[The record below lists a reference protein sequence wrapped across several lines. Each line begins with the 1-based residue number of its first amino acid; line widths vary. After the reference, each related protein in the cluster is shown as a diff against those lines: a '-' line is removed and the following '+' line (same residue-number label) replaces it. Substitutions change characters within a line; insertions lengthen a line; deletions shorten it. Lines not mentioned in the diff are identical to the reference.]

1 MKKILFISFMA
12 SALLMADT
20 PKVDAN
26 TFKYENETLRIR
38 ISKNSVNR
46 IVLPAIITGKI
57 FSQEKNLNIQTN
69 GHEAYVKVIPSK
81 KTETVDNKVTET
93 EIVYADKE
101 AEVFFLTENKTY
113 AIVFVPDKIDT
124 RTVYITDNTVKKED
138 IEKVEKASNEYAK
151 NIKNIFKLAIA
162 NKLSNSF
169 TEIVK
174 NVRHD
179 DFLFLS
185 QFDGTNYQVY
195 KFFVFNKSDKT
206 TEKINQIVKNKIV
219 ATAAFEQNYFILCEQ
234 NK

>member
-1 MKKILFISFMA
+1 MKKILFISLMA

-20 PKVDAN
+20 PKADAN

-46 IVLPAIITGKI
+46 IVLPAAITGKI
-57 FSQEKNLNIQTN
+57 FSQEKNLNIQSN

-81 KTETVDNKVTET
+81 KTETIDNKVTET

-113 AIVFVPDKIDT
+113 AVVFVPDKIDT

-138 IEKVEKASNEYAK
+138 IEKVEKASNEYTK

-169 TEIVK
+169 TEIVQ
-174 NVRHD
+174 NARHD

-185 QFDGTNYQVY
+185 QFDGTNYQVH
-195 KFFVFNKSDKT
+195 KFFVFNKSDKII
-206 TEKINQIVKNKIV
+206 EKINQIVKNKIV
-219 ATAAFEQNYFILCEQ
+219 ATAVFEQNYFILCEQ

>member
-1 MKKILFISFMA
+1 MA

-20 PKVDAN
+20 PKADAN

-46 IVLPAIITGKI
+46 IVLPAAITGKI
-57 FSQEKNLNIQTN
+57 FSQEKNLNIQSN

-81 KTETVDNKVTET
+81 KTETIDNKVTET

-124 RTVYITDNTVKKED
+124 RTVYITDNSVKKED
-138 IEKVEKASNEYAK
+138 IEKVEKASNEYTK

-174 NVRHD
+174 NVKHD
-179 DFLFLS
+179 DFLFLN

-219 ATAAFEQNYFILCEQ
+219 ATAVFEQNYFILCEQ

>member
-1 MKKILFISFMA
+1 MKKILFISLMA

-20 PKVDAN
+20 PKADAN

-46 IVLPAIITGKI
+46 IVLPAAITGKI
-57 FSQEKNLNIQTN
+57 FSQEKNLNIQSN

-81 KTETVDNKVTET
+81 KTETIDNKVTET

-138 IEKVEKASNEYAK
+138 IEKVEKASNEYTK

-169 TEIVK
+169 TEIVQ
-174 NVRHD
+174 NARHD

-185 QFDGTNYQVY
+185 QFDGTNYQVH

-206 TEKINQIVKNKIV
+206 IEKINQIVKNKIV
-219 ATAAFEQNYFILCEQ
+219 ATAVFEQNYFILCEQ

>member
-1 MKKILFISFMA
+1 MKKVLFISLMA

-38 ISKNSVNR
+38 ISKDSVNR
-46 IVLPAIITGKI
+46 VVLPATITGKI
-57 FSQEKNLNIQTN
+57 FSQEKNLNIQSN

-81 KTETVDNKVTET
+81 KTETIDNKVTET

-113 AIVFVPDKIDT
+113 ALVFVPDKIDT
-124 RTVYITDNTVKKED
+124 RTVYITDDTVKKED
-138 IEKVEKASNEYAK
+138 IEKVEKASSEYTK

-169 TEIVK
+169 TEIIK
-174 NVRHD
+174 NVKHD

-195 KFFVFNKSDKT
+195 KFFVFNKNDKT
-206 TEKINQIVKNKIV
+206 TQKINQVVKNKIV
-219 ATAAFEQNYFILCEQ
+219 ATATFEQNYFILCQQ
-234 NK
+234 N

>member
-1 MKKILFISFMA
+1 MKKILFISLMA

-20 PKVDAN
+20 PKADAN

-46 IVLPAIITGKI
+46 IVLPAAITGKI
-57 FSQEKNLNIQTN
+57 FSQEKNLNIQSN

-81 KTETVDNKVTET
+81 KTETIDNKVTET

-124 RTVYITDNTVKKED
+124 RTVYITDETIKKEA
-138 IEKVEKASNEYAK
+138 IEKVEKASNEYTK

-174 NVRHD
+174 NAKHD

-206 TEKINQIVKNKIV
+206 IEKINQIVKNKIV
-219 ATAAFEQNYFILCEQ
+219 ATATFEQNYFILCEQ